1 MKSVLVSIL
10 MFMAV
15 LGAMYTGL
23 FGVLA
28 SPYMMIFA
36 IICVA
41 AALFFAFRVLGNPFT
56 SADKD
61 DKNDKNTD

>member
-10 MFMAV
+10 MFMVV
-15 LGAMYTGL
+15 LVAMYTG
-23 FGVLA
+23 FFDMLA

-56 SADKD
+56 TADKD

>member
-15 LGAMYTGL
+15 LAAMYTGL

-61 DKNDKNTD
+61 DKNDKNAD